1 MALPTLMLDMTG
13 TVDQADA
20 QRISYNSLTNTTIPS
35 ALQPYIIAVTAT
47 PASVV
52 TAPKGSLA
60 INISAT
66 TTTSRLYVNTD
77 GGTTWATFTTSA

>member
-1 MALPTLMLDMTG
+1 MAEQIAILNVQLMSG
-13 TVDQADA
+13 
-20 QRISYNSLTNTTIPS
+20 SG
-35 ALQPYIIAVTAT
+35 T

-52 TAPKGSLA
+52 TAPKGSLY
-60 INISAT
+60 INTTAT